1 MTKNSSVVVSIVI
14 FSSVPLLVREL
25 QTQDT
30 CKIREVGTLLVKE
43 QMWNVPL
50 SIFCLKISKFASS
63 NPITHLPP
71 TIYLPCHVTAALSL
85 GPRVLGPCVRSSVF
99 WSHLHAWGCWLQVI
113 RLAVY
118 RVLPSFKNGT
128 ISGIQSH
135 IITTSPVNLS
145 CRCRFSLL
153 CVGHLRILPGAPPQD
168 AGLGAGV
175 SQPRALHAAFQTPAP
190 SSHRAHGHRQ
200 HETNFLAAL

>member
-1 MTKNSSVVVSIVI
+1 MKCPSEHLLFENQQICYLKSYNSPSSDDFLTPSQLSCLSVPESSV
-14 FSSVPLLVREL
+14 
-25 QTQDT
+25 
-30 CKIREVGTLLVKE
+30 
-43 QMWNVPL
+43 
-50 SIFCLKISKFASS
+50 
-63 NPITHLPP
+63 
-71 TIYLPCHVTAALSL
+71 HVY
-85 GPRVLGPCVRSSVF
+85 CVRSSVF

-118 RVLPSFKNGT
+118 RVLPAFKNGT

-135 IITTSPVNLS
+135 IIMTSPVNLS

-200 HETNFLAAL
+200 HETSFLAAQLCNKETLSFVFSCR

>member
-1 MTKNSSVVVSIVI
+1 MKCPSEHLLFENQQICYFKSYNSP
-14 FSSVPLLVREL
+14 SSDDFLTRV
-25 QTQDT
+25 
-30 CKIREVGTLLVKE
+30 
-43 QMWNVPL
+43 
-50 SIFCLKISKFASS
+50 
-63 NPITHLPP
+63 
-71 TIYLPCHVTAALSL
+71 
-85 GPRVLGPCVRSSVF
+85 PRVLGPCVRSSVF

-118 RVLPSFKNGT
+118 RVLPAFKDGT

-175 SQPRALHAAFQTPAP
+175 SQPRALHPLATELTDTGSMRQAFWQLSSVTKRHYHLYSPADK
-190 SSHRAHGHRQ
+190 HDAMCTTTLLIDRNRDAD
-200 HETNFLAAL
+200 TLAADARCQTCKQCSE